1 MAVDQSRLKPFGF
14 FEGLGQDDLSFIGV
28 NCSEVKVSSGT
39 VFIWQGQVGK
49 EIYLL
54 ENGSVKVFRGDP
66 DRPKD
71 LAVLEGPTIV
81 GELVL
86 LDPARIRTSSVVAL
100 SDLQLLSI
108 PVRTFLAIT
117 GAYPSVKAKVREVMA
132 ARR

>member
-1 MAVDQSRLKPFGF
+1 MPVDHSRLKPFGF
-14 FEGLGQDDLSFIGV
+14 FEGLGPDDLSFIGV
-28 NCSEVKVSSGT
+28 NCSEMKVSSGT

-54 ENGSVKVFRGDP
+54 ENGSVKVFRGDV
-66 DRPKD
+66 DKPKD

-100 SDLQLLSI
+100 SDLRLLSI
-108 PVRTFLAIT
+108 PIRTFLAIT
-117 GAYPSVKAKVREVMA
+117 GAYPTVKAKVREVMA
-132 ARR
+132 GRR